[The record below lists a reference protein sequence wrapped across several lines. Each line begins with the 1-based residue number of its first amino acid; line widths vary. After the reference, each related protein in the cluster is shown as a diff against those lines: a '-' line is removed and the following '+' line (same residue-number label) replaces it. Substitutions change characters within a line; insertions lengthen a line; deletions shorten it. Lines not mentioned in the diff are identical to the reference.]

1 MQIAVEVECAM
12 CGAVISRKP
21 TKSGRSYCDNKCKA
35 EWQRTQ
41 KPVDKEWLIQRYVV
55 EELDTTQIAKLVS
68 RDPKSVWN
76 WLVGYGIP
84 TRERGYGS
92 KKHWIK
98 PGAVSWLKGKTLSE
112 EMKKRLS
119 EIAKADGRLPFGPK
133 VGPPYK
139 GKRGAEIPSWKGG
152 VTPER
157 QAFYS
162 SIEWKASVKAVWKR
176 DNATCQK
183 CGRHKG
189 DDRSVSFDLH
199 HIVSFACV
207 ELRSEIS
214 NLVLLC
220 EPCHYWVHS
229 SGNVGRLFI
238 KEILA
243 NV

>member
-1 MQIAVEVECAM
+1 MQSAIHVQCAM
-12 CGAVISRKP
+12 CGSAIVRRP
-21 TKSGRSYCDNKCKA
+21 TKSGRSYCNHTCKA
-35 EWQRTQ
+35 DWQRTQ
-41 KPVDKEWLIQRYVV
+41 KPVDKEWLVQKYIV
-55 EELDTTQIAKLVS
+55 EGLDTTQIGNMVS

-84 TRERGYGS
+84 TRERGYASS
-92 KKHWIK
+92 KTWMKT
-98 PGAVSWLKGKTLSE
+98 GDVSLFKGHSHSE
-112 EMKKRLS
+112 ENKAKFR
-119 EIAKADGRLPFGPK
+119 EIAIADGRRPFDPK
-133 VGPPYK
+133 IGPPYK

-162 SIEWKASVKAVWKR
+162 SVEWKEAVKAVWKR
-176 DNATCQK
+176 DSATCQK
-183 CGRHKG
+183 CGRYKG
-189 DDRSVSFDLH
+189 DDRSVSFDIH

-207 ELRSEIS
+207 ELRSEVS

-220 EPCHYWVHS
+220 ETCHYWVHS
-229 SGNVGRLFI
+229 SENVGQLFI